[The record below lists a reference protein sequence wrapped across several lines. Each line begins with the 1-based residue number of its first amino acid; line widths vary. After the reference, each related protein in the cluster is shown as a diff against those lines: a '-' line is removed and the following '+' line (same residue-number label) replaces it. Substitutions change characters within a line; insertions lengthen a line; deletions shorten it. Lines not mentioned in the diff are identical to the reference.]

1 MKQWIGSS
9 FPRKRESRPSLIPG
23 FRLAPAIASLAG
35 MTHKK
40 NLKIRKTRSQRKTML
55 RLPEFNYH
63 QPRSLKQATKAL
75 ADLGADAML
84 VAGGTDVYPKM
95 KRGQFTPRNLISLR
109 GLRDL
114 TGIRQSKEGLWI
126 GAGESLTAVSDNRLI
141 AKHFPALAHAAESVS
156 TPQLRNMGTIGG
168 NVLVDTRC
176 NYYDQTFFWRQAV
189 GFCMKKDG
197 DICLV
202 APGSAKCL
210 AIASSDTSPVLVS
223 LGAETVL
230 VSRQGERRVKL
241 EDLYRDDGIDY
252 STKAKDEVL
261 KGLLIPPESLGRRN
275 VYLKLRRRGSFDFP
289 ILGVAATMETNERGE
304 CRHVSVVLTAV
315 ASAPKVVNEATTLL
329 QGKKLTSELIDAV
342 ADAAAKI
349 SHPLDNA
356 DLDYWYRKRMA
367 KVYTQRALAQ
377 LAGLGDWN
385 TGVME

>member
-1 MKQWIGSS
+1 
-9 FPRKRESRPSLIPG
+9 
-23 FRLAPAIASLAG
+23 
-35 MTHKK
+35 
-40 NLKIRKTRSQRKTML
+40 ML
-55 RLPEFNYH
+55 RLPDFNYVR
-63 QPRSLKQATKAL
+63 PRTLGESAKIL
-75 ADLGADAML
+75 ADLGSDAML

-95 KRGQFTPRNLISLR
+95 KRGQFTPRHIISLKT
-109 GLRDL
+109 LREL
-114 TGIRQSKEGLWI
+114 KGIRQSKEGLWI
-126 GAGESLTAVSDNRLI
+126 GAGESLTAVSVHPRI
-141 AKHFPALAHAAESVS
+141 VKHFPALAHAAESVS

-210 AIASSDTSPVLVS
+210 AIASSDTAPVLVS
-223 LGAETVL
+223 LGAEAIL
-230 VSRQGERRVKL
+230 ANKQGERRVKL

-252 STKAKDEVL
+252 TAKAKDEVL
-261 KGLLIPPESLGRRN
+261 KGLLIPRASLSWRN
-275 VYLKLRRRGSFDFP
+275 AYLKLRRRGSFDFP
-289 ILGVAATMETNERGE
+289 ILGVAATMDMNEQRQ
-304 CRHVSVVLTAV
+304 CRTASVVLTAV
-315 ASAPKVVNEATTLL
+315 ASAPKVVPEAATLL
-329 QGKKLTSELIDAV
+329 EGKKVTRELIDVV

-367 KVYTQRALAQ
+367 KVYTQRALAE
-377 LAGLGDWN
+377 LAGLETQS

>member
-1 MKQWIGSS
+1 
-9 FPRKRESRPSLIPG
+9 
-23 FRLAPAIASLAG
+23 
-35 MTHKK
+35 
-40 NLKIRKTRSQRKTML
+40 ML
-55 RLPEFNYH
+55 RLPDFNYVR
-63 QPRSLKQATKAL
+63 PRTLRETTKIL
-75 ADLGADAML
+75 AELGADAML

-95 KRGQFTPRNLISLR
+95 KRGQFTPRHIISLKT
-109 GLRDL
+109 LREL
-114 TGIRQSKEGLWI
+114 KGIRQSMEGLWI
-126 GAGESLTAVSDNRLI
+126 GAGESLTAVSSHRLI
-141 AKHFPALAHAAESVS
+141 AKHLPALAHAAESVS

-210 AIASSDTSPVLVS
+210 AIASSDTAPVLVS
-223 LGAETVL
+223 LGAEAIL
-230 VSRQGERRVKL
+230 ANKQGERRVKL

-252 STKAKDEVL
+252 TAKAKDEVL
-261 KGLLIPPESLGRRN
+261 KGLLIPRASLSRRN
-275 VYLKLRRRGSFDFP
+275 AYLKLRRRGSFDFP
-289 ILGVAATMETNERGE
+289 ILGVAATMDMNEQRQ
-304 CRHVSVVLTAV
+304 CRTASVVLTAV
-315 ASAPKVVNEATTLL
+315 ASAPKVVPEAATLL
-329 QGKKLTSELIDAV
+329 EGKKVTRELIDVV

-377 LAGLGDWN
+377 VAGLETQS